1 MVTNRHN
8 PSSALATALQVRP
21 DDLPQATLQ
30 GGAGDDTLLL
40 LEGGIFDLR
49 LAAIFN
55 GIETVRGSEGHDT
68 IVLDE
73 ARFAGIMTFDGGAA
87 AATHWDELVL
97 FGQTFD
103 FTTRTLKGIDRI
115 SLQTDKAVLT
125 VVDHD
130 TALLASGLVSQNDRL
145 VAASVTFTPAELTR
159 LHRQGLD
166 TIVDA
171 AGTHVNTAPLIQALA
186 GDRVETKAGRTVFI
200 DAGRNAVVSDDD
212 GAYALLN
219 ITAPQGLDAPGRL
232 GIDTT
237 GAVALSAGYAAGSL
251 VMVGGVEVG
260 MLWEAGD
267 AGLSIAFN
275 NLNATSA
282 RVQELIRAVT
292 FTSAALPPQASTE
305 QPVTVTLTDAG
316 GRHSTASLVVWQ
328 DVPVVP
334 PHLTL
339 SHASVPELS
348 GPGTL
353 VGLLTAEVLGKGD
366 SFTFTLLDDADHRFT
381 LEGDRLLVAGNARLD
396 YEERTS
402 HRVVVRATAPDGTH
416 LDQAF
421 TIAVGDVADEIVYG
435 TPRNDGMRTATGTDG
450 NDTLIGGSGRDT
462 LSGGL
467 GNDSLFGRLG
477 GDVLIGGEGK
487 DLFVFDSKPNKRTN
501 VDKIVDFSVRDDT
514 MALDN
519 RYFKALG
526 RKGSLT
532 KPAKL
537 NPKFFWKGAKAHDAD
552 DHVIYNPKN
561 GALYYDADG
570 TGKVAAV
577 KIGVLAKGLKTMSY
591 KDFFVI

>member
-1 MVTNRHN
+1 MT
-8 PSSALATALQVRP
+8 SLAQTLASTTLQVRP

-40 LEGGIFDLR
+40 LEGGTFDLR
-49 LAAIFN
+49 LAAVFD
-55 GIETVRGSEGHDT
+55 GIETVKGSEGHDT

-73 ARFAGIMTFDGGAA
+73 ARFAGITTFDGGAA
-87 AATHWDELVL
+87 AATHWDELIL
-97 FGQTFD
+97 FGRAFD
-103 FTTRTLKGIDRI
+103 FTARTLKGIDRI
-115 SLQTDKAVLT
+115 SLQADHAVLT
-125 VVDHD
+125 VADHD
-130 TALLASGLVSQNDRL
+130 TALLASGLVSQNDTL
-145 VAASVTFTPAELTR
+145 VAAGVTFTPAELTR

-166 TIVDA
+166 TVVDA
-171 AGTHVNTAPLIQALA
+171 AGAHANTAPLIQAPV
-186 GDRVETKAGRTVFI
+186 GDRVETKAGERVFI

-219 ITAPQGLDAPGRL
+219 VTAPQGLDAPGRL

-366 SFTFTLLDDADHRFT
+366 SFTYTLLDDADHRFT

-396 YEERTS
+396 YEERAS
-402 HRVVVRATAPDGTH
+402 HRVVVRATAPDGSH

-467 GNDSLFGRLG
+467 GNDSLFGRPG
-477 GDVLIGGEGK
+477 GDVLIGGEGR

-532 KPAKL
+532 KPGKL
-537 NPKFFWKGAKAHDAD
+537 NLKFLWKGAKAHDAN